1 MASYSDLDPEYES
14 VMNESHELIKS
25 GKVDVDKRK
34 SIRMDASD
42 LESKWDEMQE
52 LILAVN
58 AK

>member
-1 MASYSDLDPEYES
+1 
-14 VMNESHELIKS
+14 MNESHELIKS